1 MIENMS
7 PEVLIYI
14 QTVKKFFNTNEES
27 KRYFLDNGD
36 EEIFFKYLEE
46 IAQKNFDKNGEPML
60 SEVQFELL
68 RKTTKVISIAKKEY
82 PQEEKNN
89 IFMDVTGFEPVC
101 LN

>member
-14 QTVKKFFNTNEES
+14 QTVKKFFISNEES
-27 KRYFLDNGD
+27 KHYFLDNCD
-36 EEIFFKYLEE
+36 EELFFKYLED
-46 IAQKNFDKNGEPML
+46 ISQKNFEKNGEPML

-68 RKTTKVISIAKKEY
+68 RKTTKVIAISKKEY

-89 IFMDVTGFEPVC
+89 IFMDVTGFDPIC